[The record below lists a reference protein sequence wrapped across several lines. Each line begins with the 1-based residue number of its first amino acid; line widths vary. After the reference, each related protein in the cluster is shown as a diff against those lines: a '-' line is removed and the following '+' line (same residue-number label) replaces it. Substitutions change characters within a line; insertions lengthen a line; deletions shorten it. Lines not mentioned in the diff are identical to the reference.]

1 LPPIFHGL
9 ALPLQGGT
17 VVGSWESR
25 REGELLTAQEK
36 EARLHHSREPD
47 AICGV
52 VVKDF
57 SADNVRLE

>member
-1 LPPIFHGL
+1 
-9 ALPLQGGT
+9 